1 MSRSLAPALVTAA
14 DLMELDADS
23 EPLPGD
29 KRKGFIERYIHG
41 EIYRARPEVM
51 AVVHSH
57 SASVIPFG
65 ATRTRLRPIYHM
77 GSFLW
82 SGAPVFDIRKVREE
96 NDLLIRDRPLGKALA
111 GTLAKCNCVL
121 MRGHGMTVI
130 GDSVP
135 EAVFRAIYT
144 EMNAR
149 MQLQATQL
157 EGPDRVPQR
166 RGGQALARLRTAAR
180 SSGRGSCGKGRLAG
194 EVGLD
199 QLIVRQQAEVQLQA
213 LYPVGV
219 RGNADRVIEKHHG
232 RILDDQPLG
241 LRQQPVLR
249 RALRQPQRFVDGLIE
264 RRAAIVREVGGSRR
278 SGVEKRKQ
286 EALRIGCAHIPA
298 VKEHVAFALA
308 HGGDDFR
315 PARLADQF
323 NLDPDSPQIALDGS
337 GDLGGESQR
346 AVVNDPEGWDRGKA
360 VLT

>member
-1 MSRSLAPALVTAA
+1 MKKPKLSASRALIDDLVAASRILAQHEVLDAYGHVSARSDKRPQHFVMSRSLAPALVTVA

-157 EGPDRVPQR
+157 EGPIEFLSEEEGR
-166 RGGQALARLRTAAR
+166 RSQASNRGTLERPWELWKKAV
-180 SSGRGSCGKGRLAG
+180 SGRG
-194 EVGLD
+194 
-199 QLIVRQQAEVQLQA
+199 
-213 LYPVGV
+213 
-219 RGNADRVIEKHHG
+219 
-232 RILDDQPLG
+232 
-241 LRQQPVLR
+241 
-249 RALRQPQRFVDGLIE
+249 
-264 RRAAIVREVGGSRR
+264 R
-278 SGVEKRKQ
+278 S
-286 EALRIGCAHIPA
+286 
-298 VKEHVAFALA
+298 
-308 HGGDDFR
+308 
-315 PARLADQF
+315 
-323 NLDPDSPQIALDGS
+323 
-337 GDLGGESQR
+337 
-346 AVVNDPEGWDRGKA
+346 
-360 VLT
+360 